1 MSPEPILA
9 VRFDT
14 KILWMQCYLFF
25 FGTTKAV
32 YPELTG
38 APYNPKCSRLSV
50 DAENENGPKAK
61 EKLHTGRFAQFP
73 W

>member
-1 MSPEPILA
+1 ML
-9 VRFDT
+9 
-14 KILWMQCYLFF
+14 LGF

-32 YPELTG
+32 YPELMG

-61 EKLHTGRFAQFP
+61 EKLHTGRFAEFP